1 MVSVAFCNHLYDS
14 VSWATAPSG
23 WWGVASFSGHDDV
36 VTSDEPV
43 LKITHANAMNVSLN
57 FRRYNSF
64 KSKHFLWDDLL
75 FLSFR
80 QRLPAKNVY
89 YYRCPDHR
97 RNYVMSF
104 AFCFDREDDVYQFA
118 YCYPYTYSR
127 LQHYLASL
135 ERRHLPYLQRE
146 LLGLSVVSDT
156 STRRSSR
163 HSNRTGCIVGGAS
176 SLVCS
181 YQIIVG
187 EKLIRNAWEITALL
201 LPSNICKRRACL
213 RDSAGI
219 FVNKQVT
226 TKYSR
231 CSERGRQIH
240 KSSPLL
246 IKCLVTYSRNH
257 NRHKARGDLQV

>member
-14 VSWATAPSG
+14 ASWAAAPSD
-23 WWGVASFSGHDDV
+23 WWRVPSFSSHDDCHQWWAGAQNR
-36 VTSDEPV
+36 
-43 LKITHANAMNVSLN
+43 HANAPTISHDFTDDLIPLN
-57 FRRYNSF
+57 QST
-64 KSKHFLWDDLL
+64 SWDDLL
-75 FLSFR
+75 FFPFR

-104 AFCFDREDDVYQFA
+104 AFCFDREDVYQFA

-135 ERRHLPYLQRE
+135 ERRNLPYLQRE

-156 STRRSSR
+156 SARRSSR
-163 HSNRTGCIVGGAS
+163 HSSRTGCIVGGAS

-187 EKLIRNAWEITALL
+187 EKLIRNAWEITARFT
-201 LPSNICKRRACL
+201 PA
-213 RDSAGI
+213 
-219 FVNKQVT
+219 
-226 TKYSR
+226 
-231 CSERGRQIH
+231 
-240 KSSPLL
+240 
-246 IKCLVTYSRNH
+246 
-257 NRHKARGDLQV
+257 LQHL